1 MTIERDQDLL
11 FDAEGWEAE
20 RFIAEVVRAERG
32 LFPMRKRDPETN
44 ELVWVEKEA
53 IQIEWENLSR
63 PTGSNLTDTY
73 ELKRGVGKLSRF
85 MRACQELGLRSLRE
99 FKEQRYYEVERR
111 RENLGSAPDGRQIFM
126 VLTVPV
132 RLVSERE
139 AREVRR
145 RRDLV
150 GVEEEFVAE
159 VAPPLAKEAT
169 VAKESTLS
177 LGESLLLSMMDNRS
191 DKALIAISEDDP
203 AIASN
208 PELLEAIRRGEI
220 QKSLEQKGLVKM
232 GEDGRWHIVEA

>member
-32 LFPMRKRDPETN
+32 LFPMRKRDPETGD
-44 ELVWVEKEA
+44 LVWEEREA

-63 PTGSNLTDTY
+63 PTGANLTDTY

-111 RENLGSAPDGRQIFM
+111 RENLGKAPDGREIIM
-126 VLTVPV
+126 IYTIPI
-132 RLVSERE
+132 RLVAERE
-139 AREVRR
+139 ARDARR

-150 GVEEEFVAE
+150 MGVEEGFVAE
-159 VAPPLAKEAT
+159 GVPTQEAVGKEA
-169 VAKESTLS
+169 LS
-177 LGESLLLSMMDNRS
+177 MGESLLLSMMDNRS
-191 DKALIAISEDDP
+191 EKALIVICEDDP

-208 PELLEAIRRGEI
+208 PELLEAIRRGEV
-220 QKSLEQKGLVKM
+220 QKSLERKGLVRM
-232 GEDGRWHIVEA
+232 GEDGKWHVVEA